1 MDPQTKIPQLMSDR
15 TELLS
20 LLSSLSDIILNSEAP
35 QSSSHSGEKM
45 AHVLQSQPA
54 PGREGASNSGEE
66 VKCCA
71 VQGKEG
77 FIPSA

>member
-20 LLSSLSDIILNSEAP
+20 LLPSLSDIILNSEAP
-35 QSSSHSGEKM
+35 QRRSSHSGEKM
-45 AHVLQSQPA
+45 SAL
-54 PGREGASNSGEE
+54 GREGAPNRGKE
-66 VKCCA
+66 VEWCA

-77 FIPSA
+77 FIPSE